1 MSTDNLTSSNVVPS
15 TSESVVPATT
25 PSHTPTPVS
34 KKTSKS
40 QKPKKGHN
48 KNKRVAKRG
57 VVAVAGPSI
66 RRPAIKRLARRGG
79 VKRLSKDTYDE
90 VRKALENYLQNV
102 VKKALLM
109 THHDRRKTV
118 QSADVMEAL
127 KLNNSPIY
135 GI

>member
-1 MSTDNLTSSNVVPS
+1 MSTENLSTLTTETVPTPTTLS
-15 TSESVVPATT
+15 TSPAPPIKKLSKSKTSGT
-25 PSHTPTPVS
+25 
-34 KKTSKS
+34 KKTHA
-40 QKPKKGHN
+40 KKHLL
-48 KNKRVAKRG
+48 KRG
-57 VVAVAGPSI
+57 VVVGTVPSI

-90 VRKALENYLQNV
+90 VRKALENYLQGV

-118 QSADVMEAL
+118 QSADIVEAL